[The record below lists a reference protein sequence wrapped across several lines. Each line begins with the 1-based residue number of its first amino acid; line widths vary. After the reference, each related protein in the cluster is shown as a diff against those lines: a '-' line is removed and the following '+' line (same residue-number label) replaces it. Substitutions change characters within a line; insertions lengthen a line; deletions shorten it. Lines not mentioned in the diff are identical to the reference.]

1 MGGLHRSLRRMV
13 ALIAVIMLFSAAG
26 CSGLENSLA
35 KPVNTTVPGRDV
47 KTAEVTVGNLV
58 ASISGFGYVKP
69 TNSMSLYYTNLAGP
83 LDKLLVKEGDTVK
96 KGQAVTIIRPIDV
109 SDQIADQRL
118 TLNRWP
124 IRMKQLND
132 SIQTAKANLDRAK
145 SDLDNAKNWS
155 PEGSEELR
163 QAQARFDSAS
173 SQHRNAVWELQL
185 AQVDYSRD
193 KQTMR
198 KLQNKLSQ
206 RVLRA
211 PADGIVIFVETLS
224 PNEMIPPGRLIAK
237 IAVTKNLG
245 FRMTT
250 PNARYIEDIEQA
262 AVVIGGQTY
271 PVSLYQPNPGD
282 LMDVKAEKSPSLI
295 FMKFSAAQP
304 DLEIDHRMAVQLKLA
319 KPSVMMIPESAIR
332 EEVGKTLVDV
342 LKDGRISSVQ
352 IERGIAANGMVEVIS
367 GLATGQKVVTG
378 IR

>member
-1 MGGLHRSLRRMV
+1 MGLHRSLRRMV

-145 SDLDNAKNWS
+145 SDLDNAKNWG

-262 AVVIGGQTY
+262 EVVIGGQTY